1 MDWTWSLILLLVRR
15 PKEYGLTF
23 LLGENDCVLLGFLT
37 CLKVLLNYL
46 KKVLPVKK

>member
-1 MDWTWSLILLLVRR
+1 MESDPLLLVRR
-15 PKEYGLTF
+15 PKDEVRRF
-23 LLGENDCVLLGFLT
+23 NLGENDLVLLGFLT